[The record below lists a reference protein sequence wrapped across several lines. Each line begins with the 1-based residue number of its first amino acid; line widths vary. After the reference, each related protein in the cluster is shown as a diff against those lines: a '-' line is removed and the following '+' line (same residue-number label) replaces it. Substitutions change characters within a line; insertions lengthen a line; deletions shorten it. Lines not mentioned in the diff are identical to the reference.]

1 MTRQLRIEYEGAFYH
16 VTSRGN
22 QKEKIFWNDK
32 DREEF
37 QKVLKRTK
45 ERYKYLL
52 HAYVLMDNHYHML
65 IETPYANIKQVM
77 QNINTSYTVYVNRRH
92 KRAGHLFQGRYKA
105 FIVDKESY
113 LLELGR
119 YIHLNPVRARIVKR
133 PKDYKWSSYR
143 EYISEGRGD
152 TVTDTE
158 DTLYSFSKKRAIA
171 IKKYQEFVS
180 AGISEVSPFK
190 NAVGSI
196 LGDEI
201 FREKVIKYLKDIPDK
216 TEISEFKKIET
227 KHKTEDVIR
236 AIAKYYGISEDD
248 LLKRRRATSKQRKIA
263 IYLCKTLS
271 GKKNVEVGKVFGITL
286 QAVTNVVRDIDK
298 RREDE
303 KKLSKEI
310 ALIKKELGEH
320 NA

>member
-1 MTRQLRIEYEGAFYH
+1 MARQLRIEYEGAFYH
-16 VTSRGN
+16 ITSRGN
-22 QKEKIFWNDK
+22 QKERIFWDDK

-37 QKVLKRTK
+37 QKILKRTK

-52 HAYVLMDNHYHML
+52 HTYVLMDNHYHLL

-133 PKDYKWSSYR
+133 SEDYKWNSYR
-143 EYISEGRGD
+143 EYISEGSGD
-152 TVTDTE
+152 TITDTE

-171 IKKYQEFVS
+171 IKKYQEFVK
-180 AGISEVSPFK
+180 AGILEVSPLK
-190 NAVGSI
+190 KAVGSI
-196 LGDEI
+196 LGDET
-201 FREKVIKYLKDIPDK
+201 FREKIIKYLKEIPDK
-216 TEISEFKKIET
+216 TEISEFKKIQT
-227 KHKTEDVIR
+227 KHKIEDVVK
-236 AIAKYYGISEDD
+236 AIAKYYGISEDN
-248 LLKRRRATSKQRKIA
+248 LLKRRKATGRQRKIA

-271 GKKNVEVGKVFGITL
+271 GEKNVEVGRAFGITL
-286 QAVTNVVRDIDK
+286 QAVTNAMRDIDK
-298 RREDE
+298 RREEE

-320 NA
+320 NT